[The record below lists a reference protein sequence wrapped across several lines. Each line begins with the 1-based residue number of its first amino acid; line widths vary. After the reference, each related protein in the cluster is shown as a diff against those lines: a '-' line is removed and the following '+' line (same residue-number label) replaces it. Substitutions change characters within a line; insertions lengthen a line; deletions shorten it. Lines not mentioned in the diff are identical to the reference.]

1 MPNALT
7 IQSLPDEHQVELAR
21 ESSAALARLLR
32 NHPKQ
37 DRARVH
43 MDGEDMVLPRQAI
56 DLLRTI
62 LSEMSQGNGIT
73 VMPVHAQLTTQEAA
87 NLLNVSRPY
96 LVKLLEDGVLP
107 FTKVGTHRRIAFADV
122 LNYKRQQDQSADE
135 AMQELADQAQ
145 DLGLGY

>member
-32 NHPKQ
+32 DHPEQ

-73 VMPVHAQLTTQEAA
+73 VMPVHAQLTTQKAA
-87 NLLNVSRPY
+87 NLLNVSRPF

-122 LNYKRQQDQSADE
+122 LNYKRQQEQSADE

>member
-73 VMPVHAQLTTQEAA
+73 VLPVHAQLTTQEAA